1 MYAMEKAASLNSK
14 DFWLESDSLMMVRA
28 MNENSAV
35 PWSLSERWND
45 FKALMR
51 EARLS
56 LSLTSIGRKHVA
68 DALAK
73 T

>member
-1 MYAMEKAASLNSK
+1 MYAMEKADHESLNSK

-35 PWSLSERWND
+35 PWSLSVRWNN

-51 EARLS
+51 NAYF
-56 LSLTSIGRKHVA
+56 TFTHIHRKE
-68 DALAK
+68 
-73 T
+73 TCS